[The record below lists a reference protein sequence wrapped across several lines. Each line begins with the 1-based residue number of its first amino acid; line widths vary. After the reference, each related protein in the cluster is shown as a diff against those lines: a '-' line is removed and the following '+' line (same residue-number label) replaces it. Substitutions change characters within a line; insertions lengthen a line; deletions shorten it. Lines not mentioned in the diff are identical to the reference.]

1 MGYPNRRLAKIHSEN
16 KTQSTDFSTMLGHRN
31 TYIQI
36 DNNIIIIVQIEIV
49 KSEFEF
55 KT

>member
-1 MGYPNRRLAKIHSEN
+1 MGYPNRRLAKIQSEN
-16 KTQSTDFSTMLGHRN
+16 KTQSTHFPTMSGHRN
-31 TYIQI
+31 TYTQI
-36 DNNIIIIVQIEIV
+36 DNNIIIIIQIEIV